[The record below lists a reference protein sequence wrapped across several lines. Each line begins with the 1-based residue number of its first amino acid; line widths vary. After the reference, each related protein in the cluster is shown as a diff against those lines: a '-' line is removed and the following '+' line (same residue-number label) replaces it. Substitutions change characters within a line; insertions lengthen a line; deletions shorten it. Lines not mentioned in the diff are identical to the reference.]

1 MTASTI
7 GYSGLIRIVS
17 CFVLMTITAGC
28 TSTGVIKPNQ
38 ATIDPDSSV
47 IAFSVNTSTLL
58 KNEIPIRAVRLS
70 IQYGV
75 EFVSIRL
82 RGGKSGLQRILLE
95 VPAQTVWFNQLEL
108 TAGGGLLPD
117 HYLTGGG
124 QPVELT
130 QGEITYLGRVEI
142 EDVKF
147 EENADG
153 SPGKP
158 TAVKLVFADA
168 LEDDQT
174 AWEHEYNLFQ
184 NRVPIQQIAGNWA
197 VPDYA
202 TIWMKEWTSVHANSR
217 RSGRFNSGIPP
228 GARPNSSNTRT
239 PSASGSPGQ
248 QPH

>member
-1 MTASTI
+1 M
-7 GYSGLIRIVS
+7 
-17 CFVLMTITAGC
+17 
-28 TSTGVIKPNQ
+28 
-38 ATIDPDSSV
+38 
-47 IAFSVNTSTLL
+47 
-58 KNEIPIRAVRLS
+58 
-70 IQYGV
+70 
-75 EFVSIRL
+75 
-82 RGGKSGLQRILLE
+82 
-95 VPAQTVWFNQLEL
+95 
-108 TAGGGLLPD
+108 
-117 HYLTGGG
+117 
-124 QPVELT
+124 ELT

-174 AWEHEYNLFQ
+174 AWEQEYNLFQ

-202 TIWMKEWTSVHANSR
+202 TIWIKEWTRIYANNLR
-217 RSGRFNSGIPP
+217 GSGYNSGHPP
-228 GARPNSSNTRT
+228 GTRHNSSSNR
-239 PSASGSPGQ
+239 PPGVPSGSPGQ